1 MAFNCIFVEPGVNK
15 LNYHAFMFL
24 NNLSEN
30 EKKAFLTLAKEFI
43 LVDGVLSPE
52 EEGLVNIM
60 KAEMGI
66 EDGFPDGEKSRKELF
81 DMFKSKKSRTSALIE
96 MEGLGYANMEYH
108 VQEKAFINEMAES
121 FGVTTEELDI
131 IDEWVVR
138 QVALLYE
145 ANEFWE

>member
-1 MAFNCIFVEPGVNK
+1 
-15 LNYHAFMFL
+15 MFL

-52 EEGLVNIM
+52 EEDLVNIM
-60 KAEMGI
+60 KAEMSI
-66 EDGFPDGEKSRKELF
+66 EQGFPDGEKSRQDLF
-81 DMFKSKKSRTSALIE
+81 KMFESKKSRVSALIE

-108 VQEKAFINEMAES
+108 VQEKAFIHEMAES
-121 FGVTTEELDI
+121 FGVTPDELDT

-145 ANEFWE
+145 ANELWEKTLA

>member
-1 MAFNCIFVEPGVNK
+1 
-15 LNYHAFMFL
+15 MFL

-52 EEGLVNIM
+52 EEDLVNIM

-66 EDGFPDGEKSRKELF
+66 EDGFPDGEKSRQDLF
-81 DMFKSKKSRTSALIE
+81 KMFASKKSQVSALME

-108 VQEKAFINEMAES
+108 VQEKAFIHEMAES
-121 FGVTTEELDI
+121 FGVTQDELDT

-145 ANEFWE
+145 ASELWEKTVV